1 MFGLGIQGV
10 CDCWGPVFQG
20 ADCDIIKRNV
30 VSVLFEGFQFS
41 PLRPSR
47 QCSCA
52 SSVLS
57 VWWLVVPTRSR
68 ATNGRD
74 IWGKPK
80 PFRNR
85 NLFLLTCYALCF
97 DDTSC
102 IPASWTLVSRSPK
115 RQPLLLDVLN
125 RGPATI
131 SCKMKPSHIWDVN
144 QVHRLIN
151 RRYVPLGLIC
161 PRLKWPLAIIRC
173 NIWGYHT
180 TISII

>member
-1 MFGLGIQGV
+1 MAESNLLLNTNSQSYDVALWRRLAFQHSIHGSLLLPGWFVNVSDSRMFGFGIQGV
-10 CDCWGPVFQG
+10 WDCWGPVFRG

-47 QCSCA
+47 QRSCA

-57 VWWLVVPTRSR
+57 VWWLVVRLHGRST
-68 ATNGRD
+68 ATNGGD

-80 PFRNR
+80 PFRNL

-102 IPASWTLVSRSPK
+102 IPASWTLVRRS
-115 RQPLLLDVLN
+115 RQPLSTGKRQL
-125 RGPATI
+125 
-131 SCKMKPSHIWDVN
+131 W
-144 QVHRLIN
+144 QQ
-151 RRYVPLGLIC
+151 
-161 PRLKWPLAIIRC
+161 
-173 NIWGYHT
+173 
-180 TISII
+180 